1 VFKRTSVFKRIIFIA
16 YFLEVGLLLVLV
28 PWSVFWERNYFAES
42 LPLLQSILRNNFVR
56 GAVSGLGVV
65 NLLSGLHELAVLL
78 LARRLGDA
86 VSPPADGTS
95 VSAS

>member
-1 VFKRTSVFKRIIFIA
+1 LLKKLIFVA

-42 LPLLQSILRNNFVR
+42 RPLLQQLLRNNFLR

-65 NLLSGLHELAVLL
+65 NLLTGLNGLADALM
-78 LARRLGDA
+78 ARRLGDT
-86 VSPPADGTS
+86 VSRSDGSS

>member
-1 VFKRTSVFKRIIFIA
+1 VLKRLIFVA

-28 PWSVFWERNYFAES
+28 PWSAFWERNYFAAS
-42 LPLLQSILRNNFVR
+42 FPLLQDILRNNFLR

-65 NLLSGLHELAVLL
+65 NLLGGFNDLADLL
-78 LARRLGDA
+78 MARRMGDA
-86 VSPPADGTS
+86 VTPPADGTS